1 MVDLASD
8 RYAVD
13 INRAR
18 KLLDWEPQRS
28 LRKTLPRMIEALKED
43 PAGWYRANKLNAA
56 KVADRGGK
64 ARERAETLHAE
75 HDMTRPGHM
84 VDMAGMGQ
92 QILWAHF
99 LVITLGIWLL
109 TSPLQF
115 ALFDPAAAG
124 TVPDVTQE
132 PWLLERSFRIL
143 PSGVDEMML
152 ALLLMV
158 FRCGLLL
165 SRFVFVD
172 EL

>member
-124 TVPDVTQE
+124 TGRGVTRQRGLWE
-132 PWLLERSFRIL
+132 PPFLRALTWWSEIVARL
-143 PSGVDEMML
+143 PL
-152 ALLLMV
+152 FLFCALFL
-158 FRCGLLL
+158 
-165 SRFVFVD
+165 
-172 EL
+172 